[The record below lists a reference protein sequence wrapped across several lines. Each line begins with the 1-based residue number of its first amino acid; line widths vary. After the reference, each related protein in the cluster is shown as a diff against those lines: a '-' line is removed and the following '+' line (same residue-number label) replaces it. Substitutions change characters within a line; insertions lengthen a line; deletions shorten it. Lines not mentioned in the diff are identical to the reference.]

1 MATSQG
7 RAEPL
12 LMTGSPKIRPLLHQ
26 PHASILEDR
35 WAKELTLTSNPAALN
50 PETLTPLE
58 IGTSP

>member
-1 MATSQG
+1 
-7 RAEPL
+7 
-12 LMTGSPKIRPLLHQ
+12 MTGSPKIRPLLHQ